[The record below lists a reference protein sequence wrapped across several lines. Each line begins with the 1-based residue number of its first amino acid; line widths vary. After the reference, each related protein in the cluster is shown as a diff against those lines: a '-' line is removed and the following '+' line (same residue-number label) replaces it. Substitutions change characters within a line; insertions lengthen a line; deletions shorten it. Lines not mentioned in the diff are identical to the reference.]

1 MTDTEI
7 AQKAKLKP
15 IAQIAA
21 SLGIKG
27 RDLEL
32 YGDFKAKISLE
43 ALKGAGKTKS
53 KYVVITGITPTHLGE
68 GKTTIQRTVKTTACP
83 GVTSPG
89 SPLR

>member
-21 SLGIKG
+21 SLGIK
-27 RDLEL
+27 RKDLEL

-43 ALKGAGKTKS
+43 TLKGVGKQK
-53 KYVVITGITPTHLGE
+53 
-68 GKTTIQRTVKTTACP
+68 ANM
-83 GVTSPG
+83 
-89 SPLR
+89 